1 MKTTIN
7 IFLLLQLITINL
19 SISHLELPY
28 FYKEYIESFGHKL
41 EEHQVTTEDGYIL
54 TLWHLAPN
62 SSVDKNK
69 VVYFQHGFTCTAWV
83 FFQMEE
89 NSLPFLLLDQGYD
102 VWLGNSRG
110 TIFSLDHISKDYKK
124 ANGDYWDFSIDENV
138 IYDLPAS
145 MEYVKQTTGA
155 SKINYIGHSQGTTVF
170 FMLYMHNPSYLESS
184 INKFI
189 GLGTVPNIA
198 YSKSLP
204 MTILDKIYD
213 VLKMVKPLSKA
224 IGFSDNQRSILSGA
238 CEKAGNICLNSFEKL
253 ASLTPT
259 YRAKIERLFPFLY
272 YYPGGTSANTVL
284 HWSQI
289 YKERKLVYFNKDYSD
304 EFEMKE
310 YDTKNIKKWKIKSLI
325 QRSDSDSF
333 SSYDDVTEFYETI
346 ENKSLIKLLDTPM
359 YGHTDDLVADS
370 ALDEVYIP
378 VADFLDE

>member
-1 MKTTIN
+1 MKTTI
-7 IFLLLQLITINL
+7 ILLLLLQLITINL
-19 SISHLELPY
+19 SISDEELPY
-28 FYKEYIESFGHKL
+28 YYKEYIESFGHKL
-41 EEHQVTTEDGYIL
+41 EEHQVITEDGYIL

-62 SSVDKNK
+62 SPLNKNK

-83 FFQMEE
+83 FFQMEK
-89 NSLPFLLLDQGYD
+89 NSLPFLLVEQGYD

-110 TIFSLDHISKDYKK
+110 TIFSLDHMSKNYKK
-124 ANGDYWDFSIDENV
+124 ANGDYWDFSMDENV

-145 MEYVKQTTGA
+145 IEYVKQVTGA
-155 SKINYIGHSQGTTVF
+155 IKINYIGHSQGTTIF
-170 FMLYMHNPSYLESS
+170 FMLYMHNPSYIESS

-204 MTILDKIYD
+204 MFILDKIYE
-213 VLKMVKPLSKA
+213 VLKMVKPLTKA

-238 CEKAGNICLNSFEKL
+238 CEKAPHLCLNAFEKL
-253 ASLTPT
+253 ASIIPT
-259 YRAKIERLFPFLY
+259 NRAKIERLFPFLY
-272 YYPGGTSANTVL
+272 YYPGGTSSNTVL

-289 YKERKLVYFNKDYSD
+289 YKEKKLVFFNKDYND
-304 EFEMKE
+304 ESEVKE

-325 QRSDSDSF
+325 QRSDGDTF
-333 SSYDDVTEFYETI
+333 SSFDDVTEFYEEI
-346 ENKSLIKLLDTPM
+346 ENKSLIKLIDTPN

-378 VADFLDE
+378 VLNYLDE

>member
-1 MKTTIN
+1 MKTTLI
-7 IFLLLQLITINL
+7 LLLLFQLITINL
-19 SISHLELPY
+19 SISNEELPY
-28 FYKEYIESFGHKL
+28 YYKEYIESFGHKL

-83 FFQMEE
+83 FFQMER
-89 NSLPFLLLDQGYD
+89 NSLPFLLLEQGYD

-110 TIFSLDHISKDYKK
+110 TIFSLDHLSKDYKK
-124 ANGDYWDFSIDENV
+124 GNSDYWDFSMDENA

-145 MEYVKQTTGA
+145 IEYVKQTTGA
-155 SKINYIGHSQGTTVF
+155 TKINYIGHSQGTTVF
-170 FMLYMHNPSYLESS
+170 LMLYMHNPSFIESS
-184 INKFI
+184 INKYI
-189 GLGTVPNIA
+189 SLGTVPNIA

-204 MTILDKIYD
+204 MSILDKIYD
-213 VLKMVKPLSKA
+213 VLKTVKPLTKA
-224 IGFSDNQRSILSGA
+224 IGFNDKQRAILSGA
-238 CEKAGNICLNSFEKL
+238 CEKAPNICLNSFEKL
-253 ASLTPT
+253 ASLIPT
-259 YRAKIERLFPFLY
+259 NRAKIERLFPFLY

-289 YKERKLVYFNKDYSD
+289 HKERQLVYFNKDYDD
-304 EFEMKE
+304 EFEAKK
-310 YDTKNIKKWKIKSLI
+310 YDTKIIKKWKIKSLI

-333 SSYDDVTEFYETI
+333 SSYDDVTEFYESI
-346 ENKSLIKLLDTPM
+346 ENKSLIKLIDTPM

>member
-124 ANGDYWDFSIDENV
+124 ANGDYWDFSMDENV

-145 MEYVKQTTGA
+145 MEYVRQTTGA

-170 FMLYMHNPSYLESS
+170 IMLYMHNPSYLESS

-238 CEKAGNICLNSFEKL
+238 CEKAGNLCLNSFEKL

-304 EFEMKE
+304 EYEMKE

-333 SSYDDVTEFYETI
+333 SSYGDVTEFYEKI
-346 ENKSLIKLLDTPM
+346 EKKSLIKLLDTPM

-370 ALDEVYIP
+370 ALDEVYFP
-378 VADFLDE
+378 VIDFLD